1 MKSTLWN
8 GIWFSPDDSTGG
20 GKSSDDDGDGD
31 GKGKKPDPGSSEDE
45 ALEWESWHKA
55 LPKEAQELISD
66 RESGLK
72 TALGTERDARK
83 DAEKDLRAVAKK
95 LEEGSDAQKEV
106 LRLADE
112 VADGTKKSDFYEDAH
127 KAGVS
132 NLKLAYHIADTDELF
147 DKRGNVDFDKLKKD
161 FPELFGKKAPPP
173 DATGGDGTGSEVGGR
188 KKDMNTAIRAAAGRG

>member
-8 GIWFSPDDSTGG
+8 GILFSPDDTTGG
-20 GKSSDDDGDGD
+20 GKSSGDNGDDN
-31 GKGKKPDPGSSEDE
+31 GKKPDSKSKGSQEE

-55 LPKEAQELISD
+55 LPKEAQELISE

-72 TALGTERDARK
+72 TALGSERDARK
-83 DAEKDLRAVAKK
+83 DAEKDLRDVAKK

-132 NLKLAYHIADTDELF
+132 NLKLAYHIADTDDLF
-147 DKRGNVDFDKLKKD
+147 DKRGNVDFDKLKENY
-161 FPELFGKKAPPP
+161 PELFGKKAPPA
-173 DATGGDGTGSEVGGR
+173 DGNAGDGTGGSLDA
-188 KKDMNTAIRAAAGRG
+188 KPTDMSSWIRHQAGKQ